1 MDRDGQPI
9 ALDERGPA
17 DERAPLG
24 VGTRARRIERA
35 AYVVAGLLVASGL
48 VHLGVLVVT
57 GGAWLGPMSLRKALT
72 FGLWFGVTLAAVTW
86 VTSFL
91 ALRPALRTAL
101 LGTFTAVS
109 VLETALVTMQTWRG
123 VPSHLNFATGFD
135 TAVSMTLAAGGG
147 LIIVTVLG
155 FAAGAAGAPAVFPP
169 SMRLAVRSGFALL
182 VVGLVVGGVMIG
194 SGVTEARTGNA
205 QLAYSAISTL
215 KPVHGVALH
224 AILVL
229 PALAWALGR
238 TSWSEHRRVRAVAA
252 AAVAYAMMVLVMAVF
267 TGIPDA

>member
-1 MDRDGQPI
+1 MNGDGQPI
-9 ALDERGPA
+9 TLDERGPA
-17 DERAPLG
+17 GERAPLG
-24 VGTRARRIERA
+24 VGSGARSIERA
-35 AYVVAGLLVASGL
+35 AYLVAALLVASGL
-48 VHLGVLVVT
+48 AHLGVLVAT
-57 GGAWLGPMSLRKALT
+57 GSPWLGPVSLRKALT
-72 FGLWFGVTLAAVTW
+72 FGLSFGLTLAAVTR
-86 VTSFL
+86 VTSPL
-91 ALRPALRTAL
+91 ALRPALRTVL

-109 VLETALVTMQTWRG
+109 VLETALVTMQAWRG

-155 FAAGAAGAPAVFPP
+155 FAAGAVGGARGLPP
-169 SMRLAVRSGFALL
+169 SMRLAVRSGFTLL
-182 VVGLVVGGVMIG
+182 VVGLAVGGVMIG
-194 SGVTEARTGNA
+194 SGVSEARTGNA

-238 TSWSEHRRVRAVAA
+238 TSWSERRRVRAVAA
-252 AAVAYAMMVLVMAVF
+252 AAVAYATMVVVVAIF
-267 TGIPDA
+267 TGL

>member
-1 MDRDGQPI
+1 MRS
-9 ALDERGPA
+9 
-17 DERAPLG
+17 
-24 VGTRARRIERA
+24 IERA
-35 AYVVAGLLVASGL
+35 AYVVAALLVASGL

-57 GGAWLGPMSLRKALT
+57 DGPWLGPVSLRKALT
-72 FGLWFGVTLAAVTW
+72 FGLSFGLTLAAVTW
-86 VTSFL
+86 VTSSL
-91 ALRPALRTAL
+91 ALRPALRTVL

-109 VLETALVTMQTWRG
+109 VLETALVTMQAWRG

-155 FAAGAAGAPAVFPP
+155 FAAGAVVGARGLGR

-224 AILVL
+224 AIAVL

-238 TSWSEHRRVRAVAA
+238 TSWSERRRVRAVAA
-252 AAVAYAMMVLVMAVF
+252 AAVAYAIMVAVVAVF
-267 TGIPDA
+267 TGL